1 MSPSKTKPAKP
12 GRSLVKTGAIVA
24 MLAVVKTGATYRGV
38 RVQVTPGRTRF
49 TLEQIKKAVEA
60 AVVKNADALARKA

>member
-12 GRSLVKTGAIVA
+12 GRSLVKTGA
-24 MLAVVKTGATYRGV
+24 TTYRGV
-38 RVQVTPGRTRF
+38 KVQLTPGHTRF

-60 AVVKNADALARKA
+60 AVVKNADALARRA